1 MVNLNEIAEC
11 ISHPTLVKGKDLDAF
26 KELAGKYPYTQVY
39 SILYLK
45 GLKDT
50 NDIHFDEELVKH
62 SFRIADRV
70 QLYNLIKSEDE
81 PLIDKELPTISIIE
95 EAQDVPDKPEEIIE
109 ETELESTGQNG
120 IVEDEIN
127 VERSF
132 ENEYTESSIKDE
144 EAPVLDKLEQDI
156 LHHAVTANYELPEL
170 SEEEL
175 ETLVEREEESEKTEE
190 VKVGVNTDTEH
201 VDINTKQSFKAW
213 LKSDVHYQEAIDLD
227 KQAIDAVVNE
237 FSEFDPSDNLFG
249 EMKRP
254 KQEFFSPI
262 KKAKESL
269 KEDQLPVSETLAK
282 IYAAQGNY
290 PKAIHAYEQLIL
302 INPEKKSFFANLIKE
317 LKKKI
322 NEK

>member
-11 ISHPTLVKGKDLDAF
+11 INHPTLVKGKDVDAF
-26 KELAGKYPYTQVY
+26 KELAGKYPYTQLY

-45 GLKDT
+45 GLKDN

-81 PLIDKELPTISIIE
+81 PVLDKEPSTALSVEEPADTAAVDENVDATRIESIE
-95 EAQDVPDKPEEIIE
+95 QMEVA
-109 ETELESTGQNG
+109 
-120 IVEDEIN
+120 EDEYGEKQIFEAEN
-127 VERSF
+127 VEANNR
-132 ENEYTESSIKDE
+132 DE
-144 EAPVLDKLEQDI
+144 VSPVIDKLEQDI

-175 ETLVEREEESEKTEE
+175 QALEERKVESEARIEE
-190 VKVGVNTDTEH
+190 HSSIEGDTEH
-201 VDINTKQSFKAW
+201 VDINTKQSFNAW
-213 LKSDVHYQEAIDLD
+213 LKSDSHYHEEINLD
-227 KQAIDAVVNE
+227 KQAIDAIVNE
-237 FSEFDPSDNLFG
+237 FSEFDPSEKLFG
-249 EMKRP
+249 EVERP
-254 KQEFFSPI
+254 KQEFFSPT

-269 KEDQLPVSETLAK
+269 KEDALPVSETLAK

-290 PKAIHAYEQLIL
+290 PKAINAYEQLIL